1 MIFVYSYT
9 DHPLVRDQPELS
21 THYNQSSADFLFLCE
36 GKVSAENAS
45 QSFVV
50 WSVDGKRV
58 QMSAVNATDDR
69 KFTAEISYRD
79 LVNFTYGSKVGFDIW
94 QVFEGLDS
102 YSFVF
107 SLQESSFYII
117 NYILFTFYCDLSQS
131 SINCPRYIHV
141 VKMHAFFP

>member
-1 MIFVYSYT
+1 MNFVYSYT

-21 THYNQSSADFLFLCE
+21 THYNQSSGDFLFLCE

-58 QMSAVNATDDR
+58 EMSAINATDDR

-94 QVFEGLDS
+94 QVFAGKRGWILILL
-102 YSFVF
+102 SFCCRNQVLHHKLYF
-107 SLQESSFYII
+107 IYML
-117 NYILFTFYCDLSQS
+117 L
-131 SINCPRYIHV
+131 
-141 VKMHAFFP
+141 